1 MKIMSRI
8 LSSKAVR
15 QYAMISVGCV
25 LGAASYPLFLQ
36 PNQIA
41 PGGLT
46 GVTTILNFYTGLPIG
61 LGSLI
66 LNVPLF
72 MVGWRIIGMRFIIRT
87 LISTLL
93 FSSLID
99 LLKLQPLSMDPML
112 ASVFGGVLLGAGLA
126 LIMRGNATT
135 GGTDLLAR
143 IVHHHQR
150 GLSVGTF
157 LFSFDLFVILAAW
170 IFLSAQHAMYAI
182 ICVFVSAR
190 VLDQVLVGIGTDKA
204 CYVISRE
211 SGRIEKR
218 VMGELERGVTRIDAA
233 GAYSGRD
240 IKMLLCVVG
249 RFETV
254 RLKQIVQEEDPNAFM
269 FITDTHETL
278 GEGFAK
284 LTGEEI

>member
-1 MKIMSRI
+1 
-8 LSSKAVR
+8 
-15 QYAMISVGCV
+15 
-25 LGAASYPLFLQ
+25 
-36 PNQIA
+36 
-41 PGGLT
+41 
-46 GVTTILNFYTGLPIG
+46 
-61 LGSLI
+61 
-66 LNVPLF
+66 
-72 MVGWRIIGMRFIIRT
+72 
-87 LISTLL
+87 
-93 FSSLID
+93 
-99 LLKLQPLSMDPML
+99 ML

>member
-15 QYAMISVGCV
+15 QYVMISVGCV

-112 ASVFGGVLLGAGLA
+112 AAVFGGVLLGAGLA

-218 VMGELERGVTRIDAA
+218 VIEELERGVTRIDAA

>member
-112 ASVFGGVLLGAGLA
+112 ASVSEASARRRPRADHAGTRRPAAPDCLPASFTTTSAGCRWA
-126 LIMRGNATT
+126 LFCFRLTCSSSLPPGSFW
-135 GGTDLLAR
+135 AR
-143 IVHHHQR
+143 STPCTR
-150 GLSVGTF
+150 S
-157 LFSFDLFVILAAW
+157 SAC
-170 IFLSAQHAMYAI
+170 LSAQ
-182 ICVFVSAR
+182 
-190 VLDQVLVGIGTDKA
+190 VLDQVLVGIGWTRPATSSAGNPAESKA
-204 CYVISRE
+204 SWDWA
-211 SGRIEKR
+211 R
-218 VMGELERGVTRIDAA
+218 VWDHAA

-240 IKMLLCVVG
+240 IKVLLRG
-249 RFETV
+249 QP
-254 RLKQIVQEEDPNAFM
+254 L
-269 FITDTHETL
+269 
-278 GEGFAK
+278 
-284 LTGEEI
+284 